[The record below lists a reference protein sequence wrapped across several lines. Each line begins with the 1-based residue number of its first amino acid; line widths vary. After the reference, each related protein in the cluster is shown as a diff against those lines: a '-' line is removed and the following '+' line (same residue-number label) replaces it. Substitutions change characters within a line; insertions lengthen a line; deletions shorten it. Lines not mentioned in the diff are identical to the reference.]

1 MSPSARLAAC
11 PNTRICSSRTRMGYA
26 SPRSSLSVAE
36 RAECS
41 SSGSSKQ
48 SDEIHEVIVRAAACL
63 LLPVDLE
70 DPVEHA
76 RQRSTFPADDFRDQA
91 VNAVDSLFQ
100 GEALEHVVLAQGEMD
115 RIQRSKIVAVLRP

>member
-1 MSPSARLAAC
+1 
-11 PNTRICSSRTRMGYA
+11 MGYT

-36 RAECS
+36 GAKCS
-41 SSGSSKQ
+41 SSGRPKYSN
-48 SDEIHEVIVRAAACL
+48 EIDEVIIGAAARL
-63 LLPVDLE
+63 LLQIDLE

-91 VNAVDSLFQ
+91 VNAVDSLLQ
-100 GEALEHVVLAQGEMD
+100 REALEHVVLAQGEMD